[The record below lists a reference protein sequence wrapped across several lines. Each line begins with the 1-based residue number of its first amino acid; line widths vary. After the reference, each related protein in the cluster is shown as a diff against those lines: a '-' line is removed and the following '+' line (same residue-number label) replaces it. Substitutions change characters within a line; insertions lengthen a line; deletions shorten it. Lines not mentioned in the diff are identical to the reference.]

1 MDTRT
6 TRPAAMAAACV
17 LAWCGGIAAQPAAAA
32 TPLDAVLIDAVRPD
46 AAGLDA
52 ARLDAARLDLPGAI
66 RRALE
71 QPALRAAAHEVAAS
85 EAAAGQAGNLPNPE
99 LAYLREGQDS
109 GARTTTVQLSQPIE
123 LGGKRRARVALAR
136 GEAALAH
143 SELAARR
150 REVRAEVIAA
160 YYAVLVAQEQQALAQ
175 ALIDL
180 ARRGVDVAARRVAA
194 GKVSPIDETRAR
206 LAAVDAVTGLAEAKA
221 ALAIARTRLGA
232 LIGIAPD
239 GIALVGREAAI
250 FPDGLPDMPPLE
262 TLLARAAEA
271 GAVGRARSQLATQQ
285 AQAGVERAARMP
297 DLMLTLGTQR
307 DDGAGRRQAVVGLAV
322 PLPLFNRNGGRL
334 EAALRRTDKARDELA
349 AAEAGAAAELRTA
362 SIRYTGARDEATLLQ
377 RDVIPQAHQA
387 WTLTLKGFEAGKF
400 AFLDVLDAQRTW
412 FQARS
417 RRAAAL
423 LAAWRAYADI
433 ERLAG
438 TDQQQN

>member
-1 MDTRT
+1 MNTRT
-6 TRPAAMAAACV
+6 TRLAVMAAACMV
-17 LAWCGGIAAQPAAAA
+17 ACVACGGAQAQPAYA
-32 TPLDAVLIDAVRPD
+32 TAIPIDAAPID
-46 AAGLDA
+46 AAPVDA
-52 ARLDAARLDLPGAI
+52 APVDLSGAI

-71 QPALRAAAHEVAAS
+71 QPGLRAAAHEVAAS
-85 EAAAGQAGNLPNPE
+85 EAAAGQAGSLPNPE

-136 GEAALAH
+136 SEAALAH

-175 ALIDL
+175 ALIEL
-180 ARRGVDVAARRVAA
+180 AGRSVDVAAKRVAA

-221 ALAIARTRLGA
+221 ALAIVRARLGA
-232 LIGIAPD
+232 LIGIPPD
-239 GIALVGREAAI
+239 RIVLAGRAAGIFADA
-250 FPDGLPDMPPLE
+250 LPDVPPLE
-262 TLLARAAEA
+262 TLLARAADA
-271 GAVGRARSQLATQQ
+271 GAVGRARGQLATQA
-285 AQAGVERAARMP
+285 AQAGVERAARIP
-297 DLMLTLGTQR
+297 DLTLTLGTQR

-322 PLPLFNRNGGRL
+322 PLPLFNRNAGRL

-349 AAEAGAAAELRTA
+349 AAEVAAAAELRAA
-362 SIRYTGARDEATLLQ
+362 SIRYAGARDEAALLQ

-412 FQARS
+412 FQAQS

-438 TDQQQN
+438 ADAQHN